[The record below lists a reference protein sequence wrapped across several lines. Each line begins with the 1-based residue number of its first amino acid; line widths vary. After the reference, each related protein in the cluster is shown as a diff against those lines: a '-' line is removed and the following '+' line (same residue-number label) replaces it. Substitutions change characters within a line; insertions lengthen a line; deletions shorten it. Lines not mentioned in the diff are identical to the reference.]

1 VRVRRGPELDP
12 TAVLGR
18 RAGSWFIDVVLCGLA
33 GAAPA
38 LLLADAYSLNREADS
53 LKVEWTHGDL
63 AVFVRD
69 TVVVLTG
76 SELAVVAGCFALAV
90 LLFVVLLPGLRGWS
104 PGRLAADVRVV
115 DRQGEPPG
123 VLRSLLRTLCWIV
136 DILPGIPLVAYVTAR
151 RTFRH
156 QRVGDL
162 VAHTY
167 VVDKRA
173 RGRPIGAPPEPWT
186 EPVEVV
192 EVEPLGPE
200 PEPEAE
206 PEPEPEPEAEPEP
219 EPEPEAEPEPEPAPQ
234 PEPVA
239 EAVAPPPGVPPDQ
252 AIWDRRHRRYVLW
265 HSKAGRW
272 LEHVDDEWRPVEG
285 EAAPEG

>member
-192 EVEPLGPE
+192 EVEPL
-200 PEPEAE
+200 EPEAE
-206 PEPEPEPEAEPEP
+206 PEPEPEP
-219 EPEPEAEPEPEPAPQ
+219 Q

-239 EAVAPPPGVPPDQ
+239 VAAAPPPGVPPDQ
-252 AIWDRRHRRYVLW
+252 PIWDRRHRRYVLW
-265 HSKAGRW
+265 HSKAGLW